1 MKKLMIGLILFTCLL
16 SSCQKEERHKVLLVG
31 SQINDNFYDL
41 TYESCTIENHIIEQT
56 FQLNLKFS
64 VPFDKFYGA
73 SITFDHGS
81 QRTKIN
87 PTEILI
93 NGIKYTELS
102 HITYGTDQITLIIR
116 YDISTYD
123 ISFDLVSDV
132 SIGNQITISTH
143 IPIE

>member
-41 TYESCTIENHIIEQT
+41 TYESCTIENNIIEQT

-64 VPFDKFYGA
+64 VPSDYFYGA

-81 QRTKIN
+81 QRFTIN
-87 PTEILI
+87 PIEVWI
-93 NGIKYTELS
+93 NGFKYTETS
-102 HITYGTDQITLIIR
+102 NIAYNAEQVTLIIR
-116 YDISTYD
+116 YDLSTYD
-123 ISFDLVSDV
+123 ISFDLISDV
-132 SIGNQITISTH
+132 SIGNQITISTQ